1 MKISE
6 NKCKEKDVSFEDAIK
21 RLEEIVNLLDEGS
34 LTLNETL
41 SLYEEGIRLYK
52 CCNEILE
59 KTEQKITIL
68 IKGDGEKYEEVDFK
82 DFKGE

>member
-6 NKCKEKDVSFEDAIK
+6 NKCKEKDLSFEDAMK
-21 RLEEIVNLLDEGS
+21 RLEEIVSLLDEGD

-52 CCNEILE
+52 RCNEILE

-68 IKGDGEKYEEVDFK
+68 IKGDGEKDKEIDFRE
-82 DFKGE
+82 FEGE